1 MATNKARKELVI
13 RIPLDDNMTELV
25 AWLEVSAGRFNL
37 TIEQFVIMC
46 LGEYWEKNWGKK
58 FTGPWQEFTVVSR
71 KKLGKLES
79 LAMGE
84 K

>member
-1 MATNKARKELVI
+1 VATNKVKRELVVK
-13 RIPLDDNMTELV
+13 IPLDANTTELV
-25 AWLEVSAGRFNL
+25 AWLESSASRFNL

-71 KKLGKLES
+71 KKLGMLES
-79 LAMGE
+79 QY
-84 K
+84 